1 MFYNTK
7 VIKSTLKKIK
17 NLKITFCWFTVLL
30 LDYNEKKVFFWTKL
44 LFLNEI

>member
-17 NLKITFCWFTVLL
+17 NLKTTFCWFTVLL
-30 LDYNEKKVFFWTKL
+30 DYNEEKVFFWTKL

>member
-17 NLKITFCWFTVLL
+17 ILKTTFCWFTVL